1 MIKQTII
8 DKYHL
13 EEIEGQNGAKA
24 YRVKNKY
31 VIQAYLN
38 DDILWYA
45 DNFLNQCYFNKS
57 QEDRLALARTFIRG
71 FIAEE
76 FVMDY
81 LKDKDFH
88 TNLVDMY
95 YQGYGAKL
103 TWQDQKSRYSYSQF
117 ALMNR
122 TLTKPDYYIKLDSL
136 DPKPF
141 TWYNHT
147 RTDADCKYCSSGV
160 LTTSQ
165 AQRSHGA
172 NHIIALCKTEDD
184 YVIRFYKYYYW
195 DDDYYLKK
203 HADNLQTKVYHQ
215 NKKKE
220 WKLTGYY
227 IEVSNITVTEELNN
241 FLEKYK
247 NIR

>member
-1 MIKQTII
+1 MIKQDII

-13 EEIEGQNGAKA
+13 EEIEGLNGAKA

-31 VIQAYLN
+31 VIKAYLA
-38 DDILWYA
+38 DDLDWYA
-45 DNFLNQCYFNKS
+45 DNFLNACYFNRSK
-57 QEDRLALARTFIRG
+57 EDRLVLARTFIRG

-81 LKDKDFH
+81 LKDKNINQ
-88 TNLVDMY
+88 NLVDDY
-95 YQGYGAKL
+95 FQGYFAKL

-117 ALMNR
+117 AIENR
-122 TLTKPDYYIKLDSL
+122 TLTKPDYFIKLDAL
-136 DPKPF
+136 DPEPF

-147 RTDADCKYCSSGV
+147 RTWADCKYCSNGV

-172 NHIIALCKTEDD
+172 SHIIALCKTDTD
-184 YVIRFYKYYYW
+184 YVIRFYNYFSW
-195 DDDYYLKK
+195 DDCSLSSADYNKV
-203 HADNLQTKVYHQ
+203 KVYHQ

-220 WKLTGYY
+220 WKLTGYFLEMSS
-227 IEVSNITVTEELNN
+227 IAVSEEFNT

>member
-1 MIKQTII
+1 MIKQEII

-13 EEIEGQNGAKA
+13 EEIEGKSGAKA
-24 YRVKNKY
+24 YKFKNKY
-31 VIQAYLN
+31 AILAYLN
-38 DDILWYA
+38 DDIDWYA
-45 DNFLNQCYFNKS
+45 DNFLNTCYRNKS
-57 QEDRLALARTFIRG
+57 QEDRLILARTFIRG

-76 FVMDY
+76 FVMEY
-81 LKDKDFH
+81 LKDKNINQNF
-88 TNLVDMY
+88 VDNY
-95 YQGYGAKL
+95 YQRYSAKL
-103 TWQDQKSRYSYSQF
+103 TWQDQKSRYSYSEF
-117 ALMNR
+117 ALENR
-122 TLTKPDYYIKLDSL
+122 SLTNPDYYVKLDSL
-136 DPKPF
+136 DPQPF

-147 RTDADCKYCSSGV
+147 RSSADGKYCSSGV

-172 NHIIALCKTEDD
+172 DHIIALCKTDTD
-184 YVIRFYKYYYW
+184 YVIRFYNHYSW
-195 DDDYYLKK
+195 DDYHLKMY
-203 HADNLQTKVYHQ
+203 ADNNKVKVYHQ

-227 IEVSNITVTEELNN
+227 VEMSNIAVTEEFNN